1 MQRLASIAI
10 LCVCSIA
17 GAQAIEA
24 LPSREPGAA
33 VRFLGALE
41 LATLRTG
48 VRLLQTEGRVTAQ
61 QVACVDTQPT
71 DLFHPAAQRFLQ
83 RELLPEERGIAD
95 VFFAGPLGRKFFGF
109 VVASGEAGLP
119 VNLASLVADI
129 NGEDQLL
136 AQAFLESSAGDKL
149 LIKALFRKGTARQ
162 EVVARS
168 REVLQSCIHTRQ

>member
-10 LCVCSIA
+10 LCICSIA

-24 LPSREPGAA
+24 LPPRESGTA
-33 VRFLGALE
+33 VRFLGAFE
-41 LATLRTG
+41 LATLRTA
-48 VRLLQTEGRVTAQ
+48 VRLLQAEGRITAQ
-61 QVACVDTQPT
+61 QVACVDAQPT
-71 DLFHPAAQRFLQ
+71 DLFYPAAQRFLE
-83 RELLPEERGIAD
+83 RELLPEEQSTAD
-95 VFFAGPLGRKFFGF
+95 VFFAGSLGRKFFGF

-136 AQAFLESSAGDKL
+136 AQAFLESGAGDKL
-149 LIKALFRKGTARQ
+149 LIKALFRKGTTRQ

-168 REVLQSCIHTRQ
+168 REVLQSCINMRQ